1 MNIYHLALIFTCIW
15 ITQRTTPFS
24 INDLHYSF
32 WADYNQFNNRPQVAM
47 NWYNKAL
54 AKKDIPGYRYKGLL
68 HLFKRTNNVDKIISF
83 IPSLEKTCC
92 NDTEI
97 QLLFAQ
103 SLQEAGQHA
112 AADQKFLSLL
122 HKAKDNQRIAFQAA
136 QIFMKRKEPEN
147 AISTIKDYLAHTQ
160 GNPNNFIFHFLAAQ
174 AYLSLD
180 KKREAIE
187 QLAQSV
193 SLNQSFDKGWLLYAL
208 LNEQTGETSKAIE
221 GYTNYLQETDRPS
234 AQIQEHL
241 LRLAFKEKL
250 QKMNR
255 KEININTKYLEK
267 ILAYF
272 KERKYREALKM
283 ITEYQ
288 LPQENTDNP
297 NLTSTLLD
305 PVTKWYSDYQ
315 NHYAKIQHEPLS
327 FIKTQAH

>member
-1 MNIYHLALIFTCIW
+1 MNIYKLMLMLACICIAQW
-15 ITQRTTPFS
+15 NNPFS
-24 INDLHYSF
+24 TNDLHYSF

-47 NWYNKAL
+47 TWYNKAL
-54 AKKDIPGYRYKGLL
+54 SKKDVPGYRYKGLL

-83 IPSLEKTCC
+83 IPSLEKSCC

-122 HKAKDNQRIAFQAA
+122 HRAKDNQRIAFQAA

-147 AISTIKDYLAHTQ
+147 ALLTIKDYLAHTQ

-180 KKREAIE
+180 KKKEAIE

-193 SLNQSFDKGWLLYAL
+193 SLNPSFDKGWLLYAL
-208 LNEQTGETSKAIE
+208 LNEQTGQIARAVE
-221 GYTNYLQETDRPS
+221 GYTNYLQETDEPS

-241 LRLAFKEKL
+241 LRLAFKQKL
-250 QKMNR
+250 QVMNLQQIQLN
-255 KEININTKYLEK
+255 KKYLDK
-267 ILAYF
+267 LLVYF
-272 KERKYREALKM
+272 KERKYKEALKM
-283 ITEYQ
+283 INEYQ
-288 LPQENTDNP
+288 FTQEDADSS
-297 NLTSTLLD
+297 NLTSTLLH
-305 PVTKWYSDYQ
+305 PFTKWYSKNENQYATFQ
-315 NHYAKIQHEPLS
+315 NEPLH